1 MKLNYQA
8 LIFNMSSK
16 NLDNLNFTEEQK
28 FTQWWL
34 WVLLIGITLI
44 PVYGCYK
51 QLVLGEPMGSKPLP
65 NIGMVLFLLFML
77 GFLFLFWMLRLKTVI
92 DNEGIKMTFSPLSKK
107 EIKWEEIKT
116 AEVLNYGFVGGW
128 GVRMGTKFGTVYN
141 TRGNMGLALVLKNGK
156 KFCIGTQQPEEL
168 SAVLNE
174 VKESG
179 II

>member
-1 MKLNYQA
+1 M
-8 LIFNMSSK
+8 LIHQPFVFNMSSE
-16 NLDNLNFTEEQK
+16 NLNNLNFTEEQK

-44 PVYGCYK
+44 PVYGCYQ
-51 QLVLGEPMGSKPLP
+51 QLILGKPMGNNPLP
-65 NIGMVLFLLFML
+65 DIGMVIFLLFML
-77 GFLFLFWMLRLKTVI
+77 GFLFFFWMLRLTTEI
-92 DNEGIKMTFSPLSKK
+92 NNEGIRMTYFPFIKK
-107 EIKWEEIKT
+107 EIKWEEIKS

-156 KFCIGTQQPEEL
+156 KLCIGTQQPEEL
-168 SAVLNE
+168 KTVLNK
-174 VKESG
+174 VNESG